1 MNTQAVLGLAGWS
14 GVGKTTLSVHLIERL
29 CSHGLKISTLKHA
42 HHAFDVDTPGKDSY
56 RHRHAGAG
64 QVLVSS
70 ANRWALMTEVKNT
83 QELSLSMALAH
94 LDPCDLVLVEGFK
107 QENFPKLE
115 LHRPALGKP
124 LLYGNVSGVEAIAS
138 DAPLALT
145 ACVPVI
151 DLNDLGAIEA
161 WVLARIEAQK

>member
-1 MNTQAVLGLAGWS
+1 MGLAGWS
-14 GVGKTTLSVHLIERL
+14 GVGKTTLSAHLIARL
-29 CSHGLKISTLKHA
+29 CSHGLKISTVKHA
-42 HHAFDVDTPGKDSY
+42 HHAFDIDTPGKDSY
-56 RHRHAGAG
+56 RHRQAGAG

-94 LDPCDLVLVEGFK
+94 LNPCDLVLVEGFK

-124 LLYGNVSGVEAIAS
+124 LLYGNVSGIEAIAS

-145 ACVPVI
+145 ARVPVI

-161 WVLARIEAQK
+161 WVLAHIKAQR